1 MSPPLGA
8 HEERNQTALMRAGA
22 GYRQED
28 PRAAVEWLSDWTQ
41 NGLLA
46 IGAFNGYL
54 HVPNRGT
61 ENIKRVLFAPDRS
74 TVELKGVPPTLRNSH
89 YAASEDATRD
99 D

>member
-1 MSPPLGA
+1 MSPSLGA

-22 GYRQED
+22 GYPQED

-54 HVPNRGT
+54 HVPNCGT

-74 TVELKGVPPTLRNSH
+74 SVELIGVPPTLRESRTV
-89 YAASEDATRD
+89 D
-99 D
+99 